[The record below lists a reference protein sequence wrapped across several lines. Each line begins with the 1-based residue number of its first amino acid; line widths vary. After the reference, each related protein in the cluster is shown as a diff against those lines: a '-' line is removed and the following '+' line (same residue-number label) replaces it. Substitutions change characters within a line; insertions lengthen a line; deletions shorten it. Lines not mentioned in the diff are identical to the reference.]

1 MGRGGPC
8 SASLPLGLILAAG
21 QGLLGQAGG
30 AEPLGVASGLAAP
43 SPPPWGTHRGAPF
56 PHLPP
61 TGALLHSYQQLQLL
75 SLLINYRQDLGEV

>member
-30 AEPLGVASGLAAP
+30 SEPLGLASGLAAP
-43 SPPPWGTHRGAPF
+43 SPPPRGTYGAAPF

-61 TGALLHSYQQLQLL
+61 TGALLHC
-75 SLLINYRQDLGEV
+75 YRQL